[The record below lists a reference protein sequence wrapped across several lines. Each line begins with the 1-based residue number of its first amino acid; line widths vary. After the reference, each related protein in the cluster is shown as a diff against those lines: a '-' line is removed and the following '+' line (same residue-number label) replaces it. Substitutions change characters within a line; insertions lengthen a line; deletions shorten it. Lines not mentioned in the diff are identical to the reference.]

1 MRILVIGAGA
11 MGSIYGARLSL
22 HNDVTLVDTNREL
35 VEHVRRHGI
44 TLEEGGVDTI
54 FHPGITADAAS
65 AGAVDLIILFTKALY
80 SRAALDGARP
90 VIGEG
95 TCVMTLQNG
104 AGHERLL
111 SQYVPM
117 ERVVIGTTEDNGAVL
132 GPGRVHHGG
141 SGVTNIGL
149 AAGDD
154 VLLLERIRSA
164 FSPCGFDV
172 RIHADIRLLVWDK
185 LMTNVSLSALSAILQ
200 CDMSFIAADDHAW
213 SLCTGLVDEALMV
226 AEAQGLHFDRDAVLE
241 KVRTTSLSNPG
252 GYTSIMKDIQNGRR
266 TEVDTISGAVV
277 TAAREHLLHVPRHEM
292 VVALIHA
299 LEDRGRS

>member
-1 MRILVIGAGA
+1 
-11 MGSIYGARLSL
+11 MGGIYGARLSL
-22 HNDVTLVDTNREL
+22 HNDVTLIDTNREL
-35 VEHVRRHGI
+35 VDHVRRHGLV
-44 TLEEGGVDTI
+44 LEEGGVETT
-54 FHPGITADAAS
+54 FHPGMACDAEGLAPADL
-65 AGAVDLIILFTKALY
+65 VILFTKALY
-80 SRAALDGARP
+80 SRDALEGARS
-90 VIGEG
+90 VIGED
-95 TCVMTLQNG
+95 TCLMSLQNG

-117 ERVVIGTTEDNGAVL
+117 ERVVIGTSEDNGAVL

-154 VLLLERIRSA
+154 VLILERIRSA
-164 FSPCGFDV
+164 FEPCGFDV
-172 RIHADIRLLVWDK
+172 RIHSDIQRLVWDK

-200 CDMSFIAADDHAW
+200 CDMSFIAADGHAW
-213 SLCTGLVDEALMV
+213 SLCTALVDEALMV

-252 GYTSIMKDIQNGRR
+252 GYTSIMKDMQNGRR

-277 TAAREHLLHVPRHEM
+277 TAAHEHSLQVPRHEM
-292 VVALIHA
+292 IVSLIHA
-299 LEDRGRS
+299 FEARGRS

>member
-1 MRILVIGAGA
+1 MRIVVIGAGA
-11 MGSIYGARLSL
+11 MGGIYGARLSL
-22 HNDVTLVDTNREL
+22 HNDVTLIDTNREL
-35 VEHVRRHGI
+35 VDHVRRHGLV
-44 TLEEGGVDTI
+44 LEEGGVETT
-54 FHPGITADAAS
+54 FHPGMACDAEGLAPADL
-65 AGAVDLIILFTKALY
+65 VILFTKALY
-80 SRAALDGARP
+80 SRDALEGARS
-90 VIGEG
+90 VIGED
-95 TCVMTLQNG
+95 TCLMSLQNG

-117 ERVVIGTTEDNGAVL
+117 ERVVIGTSEDNGAVL

-164 FSPCGFDV
+164 FEPCGF
-172 RIHADIRLLVWDK
+172 
-185 LMTNVSLSALSAILQ
+185 
-200 CDMSFIAADDHAW
+200 MSFIAADGHAW
-213 SLCTGLVDEALMV
+213 SLCTALVDEALMV
-226 AEAQGLHFDRDAVLE
+226 AEAQGLHFERNAVLE

-277 TAAREHLLHVPRHEM
+277 TAAREHSLQVPRHEM

-299 LEDRGRS
+299 LEARGRS

>member
-1 MRILVIGAGA
+1 
-11 MGSIYGARLSL
+11 MGGIYGARLSL
-22 HNDVTLVDTNREL
+22 HNDVTLIDTNREL
-35 VEHVRRHGI
+35 VDHVRRHGLV
-44 TLEEGGVDTI
+44 LEEGGVETT
-54 FHPGITADAAS
+54 FQPGMACDAEGLAPADI
-65 AGAVDLIILFTKALY
+65 VILFTKALY
-80 SRAALDGARP
+80 SRDALEGARS

-95 TCVMTLQNG
+95 TCLMSLQNG

-117 ERVVIGTTEDNGAVL
+117 ERVVIGTSEDNGAVL
-132 GPGRVHHGG
+132 ALGRIHHGG
-141 SGVTNIGL
+141 AGVTNIGL
-149 AAGDD
+149 AAGAD

-164 FSPCGFDV
+164 FEPCGFDV
-172 RIHADIRLLVWDK
+172 RIHSDIRRLVWDK

-200 CDMSFIAADDHAW
+200 CDMSFIAADGHAW
-213 SLCTGLVDEALMV
+213 SLCTALVDEALMV
-226 AEAQGLHFDRDAVLE
+226 AEAQGLHFERNAVLE

-277 TAAREHLLHVPRHEM
+277 TAAREHSLQVPRHEM

-299 LEDRGRS
+299 LEARGRS

>member
-1 MRILVIGAGA
+1 
-11 MGSIYGARLSL
+11 MGGIYGARLSL
-22 HNDVTLVDTNREL
+22 HNDVTLIDTNREL
-35 VEHVRRHGI
+35 VDHVRRHGLV
-44 TLEEGGVDTI
+44 LEEGGVETT
-54 FHPGITADAAS
+54 FHPGMACDAGGLAPADL
-65 AGAVDLIILFTKALY
+65 VILFTKALY
-80 SRAALDGARP
+80 SRDALEGARS
-90 VIGEG
+90 VIGED
-95 TCVMTLQNG
+95 TCVIGEDTCLMSLQNG

-117 ERVVIGTTEDNGAVL
+117 ERVVIGTSEDNGAVL

-164 FSPCGFDV
+164 FEPCGFDV
-172 RIHADIRLLVWDK
+172 RIHSDI
-185 LMTNVSLSALSAILQ
+185 LSAILQ
-200 CDMSFIAADDHAW
+200 CDMSFIAADGHAW
-213 SLCTGLVDEALMV
+213 SLCTALVDEALMV
-226 AEAQGLHFDRDAVLE
+226 AEAQGLHFERNAVLE

-277 TAAREHLLHVPRHEM
+277 TAAREHSLQVPRHEM

-299 LEDRGRS
+299 LEARGRS

>member
-44 TLEEGGVDTI
+44 TLEEGGVDTT

-65 AGAVDLIILFTKALY
+65 AGAVDLVILFTKALY

-111 SQYVPM
+111 SQY
-117 ERVVIGTTEDNGAVL
+117 
-132 GPGRVHHGG
+132 G

-172 RIHADIRLLVWDK
+172 RIHADIRRLVWDK

-226 AEAQGLHFDRDAVLE
+226 AEAQGLHFDRDVVLE
-241 KVRTTSLSNPG
+241 KVRTTSLSNPD

-277 TAAREHLLHVPRHEM
+277 TAAREHSLHVPRHEM

>member
-1 MRILVIGAGA
+1 MRIVVIGAGA
-11 MGSIYGARLSL
+11 MGGIYGARLSL
-22 HNDVTLVDTNREL
+22 HNDVTLIDTNREL
-35 VEHVRRHGI
+35 VDHVRRHGLV
-44 TLEEGGVDTI
+44 LEEGGVETT
-54 FHPGITADAAS
+54 FHPGMAYDAGGLAPADL
-65 AGAVDLIILFTKALY
+65 VILFTKALY
-80 SRAALDGARP
+80 SRDALEGARS
-90 VIGEG
+90 VIGED
-95 TCVMTLQNG
+95 TCLMSLQNG

-117 ERVVIGTTEDNGAVL
+117 ERVVIGTSEDNGAVL

-164 FSPCGFDV
+164 FEPCGFDV
-172 RIHADIRLLVWDK
+172 RIHSDIRRLVWDK

-200 CDMSFIAADDHAW
+200 CDMSFIAADGHAW
-213 SLCTGLVDEALMV
+213 SLCTALVDEALMV
-226 AEAQGLHFDRDAVLE
+226 AEAQGLHFERNAVLE

-277 TAAREHLLHVPRHEM
+277 TAAREHSLQVPRHEM
-292 VVALIHA
+292 IVSLIHA
-299 LEDRGRS
+299 LEARGRS